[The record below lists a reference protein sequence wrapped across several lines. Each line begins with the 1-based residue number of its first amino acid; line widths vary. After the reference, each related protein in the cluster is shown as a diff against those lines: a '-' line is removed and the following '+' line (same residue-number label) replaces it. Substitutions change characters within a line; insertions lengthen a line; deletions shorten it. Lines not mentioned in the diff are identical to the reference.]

1 MKLDHTFRK
10 NNSKMTKNG
19 IKNENNDVT
28 HLLRPDHVHAAAL
41 EILVAG
47 SHTFDQVFR
56 LGKVYVDSSVAG
68 MGIYCVLSSSPDRI
82 HFLVHN

>member
-1 MKLDHTFRK
+1 M
-10 NNSKMTKNG
+10 
-19 IKNENNDVT
+19 T

-47 SHTFDQVFR
+47 SHTFDQVLG

-68 MGIYCVLSSSPDRI
+68 IGKYFAL
-82 HFLVHN
+82 